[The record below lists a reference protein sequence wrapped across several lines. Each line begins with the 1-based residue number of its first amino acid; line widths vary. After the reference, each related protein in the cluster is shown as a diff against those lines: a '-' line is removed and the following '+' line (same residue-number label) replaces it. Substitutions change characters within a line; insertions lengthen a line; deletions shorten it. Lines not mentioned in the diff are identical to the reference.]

1 MLLQQ
6 FFLRVA
12 VGRHLWSLVG
22 QKWDKEGPGLHH
34 RSVSITSTLFLVILI
49 YFVFFRHGRDGP
61 WKICFCTTVQPVR
74 NQITDT
80 LIYDGD
86 DDDDDDDDYQEK
98 LTARGL
104 VGSNGS
110 DTKRSQGG
118 SCWHLRRCQV
128 IKTYIEISKRRITK
142 SLKTVAHNS
151 PPILTAVI
159 PAPYKTQLPHK
170 HIFKSTCHIYVW
182 TYYAGSWST
191 LILDKHVR
199 GTDGQQF
206 HPMVQ
211 PGEELWLFEP
221 DLCRSIPVT
230 QVKMR
235 SKKTSRC

>member
-1 MLLQQ
+1 MVMMMMIT
-6 FFLRVA
+6 RKS
-12 VGRHLWSLVG
+12 SLPEG
-22 QKWDKEGPGLHH
+22 WWDPMGPTPSAHKEGVAG
-34 RSVSITSTLFLVILI
+34 
-49 YFVFFRHGRDGP
+49 
-61 WKICFCTTVQPVR
+61 ICADVR
-74 NQITDT
+74 WS
-80 LIYDGD
+80 
-86 DDDDDDDDYQEK
+86 K
-98 LTARGL
+98 P
-104 VGSNGS
+104 
-110 DTKRSQGG
+110 
-118 SCWHLRRCQV
+118 
-128 IKTYIEISKRRITK
+128 IKISKRRITK

-159 PAPYKTQLPHK
+159 PAPYKTQLPQK

-182 TYYAGSWST
+182 TYYVGSWST